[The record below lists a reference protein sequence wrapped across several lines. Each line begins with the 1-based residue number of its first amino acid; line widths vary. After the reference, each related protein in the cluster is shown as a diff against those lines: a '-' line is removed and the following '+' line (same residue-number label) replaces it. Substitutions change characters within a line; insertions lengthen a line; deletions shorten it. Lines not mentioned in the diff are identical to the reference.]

1 MEPLMIALAF
11 AAGLAA
17 QQVRLPPLMGFLA
30 AGFALNAL
38 GFERSVALDTIANLG
53 VTLLLFTIGLKLDI
67 RTLLRAEV
75 FGSATLHIVGSTL
88 FMAGVLFALKAAG
101 LTMAAELGWTTTL
114 LLGFALSFS
123 STVFA
128 VKVLEERSELGSFY
142 GRIAIGVLVMQ
153 DLFAV
158 IFLSASSGQLPS
170 IWALGLILL
179 WPAAKL
185 MRALLDRV
193 GHGDLQV
200 LYGAFLSLVVGY
212 GLFEAVGVKGDLGAL
227 IVGMLLA
234 SHPATSG
241 LAKSL
246 FHLKELFLVG
256 FFLSVGLGTLPNLS
270 MVLVASLLLLL
281 LPLKSGLYLLVLM
294 RFRLRTRTA
303 VLSTLSLTNYS
314 EFGLIVA
321 AIAVT
326 AGWLSAQWLVVI
338 SLAVAGSFALASPLN
353 LASERIYAAL
363 KRPLARQQAKSLLA
377 ADQPI
382 AVEGVDAVVL
392 GLGQIGSGA
401 FLRLT
406 ERHGLKVLGVDSDAS
421 QLTALRAAGHC
432 VMEGDAVDSDFW
444 DKLIITDSVKLVLL
458 AMPGHAGNVY
468 ALRQLRNRAFGGRIA
483 AIVKYPEEIAM
494 LRQLGADAVFHIY
507 DEAGT
512 AFADD
517 ALVGLTLPPAP
528 AANVAA
534 TPGSTAARVA

>member
-17 QQVRLPPLMGFLA
+17 QQLRLPPLIGFLA

-38 GFERSVALDTIANLG
+38 GFERSAALDTIANLG
-53 VTLLLFTIGLKLDI
+53 VTLLLFTIGLKLDL

-75 FGSATLHIVGSTL
+75 WGSATLHIVGSTL
-88 FMAGVLFALKAAG
+88 LLAGVLFVLKALG
-101 LTMAAELGWTTTL
+101 LAMASELGWTAMV

-128 VKVLEERSELGSFY
+128 VKVLEERSELGSLY

-153 DLFAV
+153 DVFAV
-158 IFLSASSGQLPS
+158 VFLSVSSGQWPS
-170 IWALGLILL
+170 VWALGLVVL
-179 WPAAKL
+179 WPAARL

-234 SHPATSG
+234 SHPATAG

-256 FFLSVGLGTLPNLS
+256 FFLSVGLGALPDLS
-270 MVLVASLLLLL
+270 MVLMALLLLLL

-294 RFRLRTRTA
+294 RFRLRTRTG

-321 AIAVT
+321 AVAST
-326 AGWLSAQWLVVI
+326 AGWLSAEWLVVI

-353 LASERIYAAL
+353 AASERIYAAL
-363 KRPLARQQAKSLLA
+363 KLPLARLEAKALLA

-382 AVEGVDAVVL
+382 AIQQVDAVVL
-392 GLGQIGSGA
+392 GMGQIGSGA
-401 FLRLT
+401 YQRLS
-406 ERHGLKVLGVDSDAS
+406 EGHGLKVLGVDSDAS
-421 QLTALRAAGHC
+421 QVAAHQAAGRR

-444 DKLIITDSVKLVLL
+444 DKLILTDSVKLVLL

-468 ALRQLRNRAFGGRIA
+468 ALKQLRNRAFGGRIA
-483 AIVKYPEEIAM
+483 AIVKYPEEVAM

-517 ALVGLTLPPAP
+517 ALAGLTLPAAP
-528 AANVAA
+528 GAGLA
-534 TPGSTAARVA
+534 